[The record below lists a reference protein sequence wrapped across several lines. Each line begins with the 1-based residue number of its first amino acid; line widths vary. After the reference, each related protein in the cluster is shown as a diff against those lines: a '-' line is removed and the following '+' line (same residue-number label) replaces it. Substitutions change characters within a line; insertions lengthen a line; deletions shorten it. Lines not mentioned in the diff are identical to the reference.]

1 MMAGQIPAKPKPAT
15 PQEMPK
21 RSAADEARLD
31 RIAAE
36 DVADG
41 VGVPLD
47 EAIAWVESWGT
58 PGELPSPK
66 ARKLR

>member
-1 MMAGQIPAKPKPAT
+1 MAGQTPTKPKAST
-15 PQEMPK
+15 MQEMPK
-21 RSAADEARLD
+21 RSAADQARLD
-31 RIAAE
+31 RIAAD
-36 DVADG
+36 DVANG
-41 VGVPLD
+41 TGVPLD

>member
-1 MMAGQIPAKPKPAT
+1 
-15 PQEMPK
+15 MPK

>member
-1 MMAGQIPAKPKPAT
+1 MAGQTPAKPKPSS
-15 PQEMPK
+15 PQEMPN

>member
-1 MMAGQIPAKPKPAT
+1 MAGQIPAKPKPST
-15 PQEMPK
+15 LQEMPK
-21 RSAADEARLD
+21 RSATDEARLD

-36 DVADG
+36 DVGDG

-47 EAIAWVESWGT
+47 EAVAWVESWGT

>member
-1 MMAGQIPAKPKPAT
+1 MAGTAKSKPST

-21 RSAADEARLD
+21 RSAADEARLEHM
-31 RIAAE
+31 AAE
-36 DVADG
+36 DVAKG
-41 VGVPLD
+41 VGVPLE